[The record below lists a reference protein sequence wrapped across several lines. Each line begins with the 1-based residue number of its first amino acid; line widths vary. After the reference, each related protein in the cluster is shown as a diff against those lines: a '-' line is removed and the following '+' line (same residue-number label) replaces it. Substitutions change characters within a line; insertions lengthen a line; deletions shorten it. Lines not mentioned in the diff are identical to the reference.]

1 MGGFAVGYYGY
12 PRATADIDFWVAI
25 SEENAEKLVNVL
37 TEFGFGVENL
47 SVDLFLKENQIVRMG
62 HPPIRVELLTT
73 ISGVEFE
80 ECYADRKLVDID
92 GVEVSIISLEDL
104 KRNKTASGRHKDL
117 DDLDHL

>member
-1 MGGFAVGYYGY
+1 VGGFAVGYYGY

>member
-1 MGGFAVGYYGY
+1 
-12 PRATADIDFWVAI
+12 
-25 SEENAEKLVNVL
+25 
-37 TEFGFGVENL
+37 
-47 SVDLFLKENQIVRMG
+47 MG